1 MSNWGHLSETD
12 RAKFDEFF
20 DKYVPINGSADTLGG
35 EIVRAI
41 NRIVYRYYNDGDTVD
56 SYCGNEYNHLRACD
70 TFLKTYCPAYHSL
83 SNVKELEYE
92 KNLCDRLKKV
102 LDYLVANPNVF
113 EIPNSTDCIANAPY
127 EPWEYD
133 DDEDYDYDEDD
144 EDEY

>member
-20 DKYVPINGSADTLGG
+20 DRYVPINGSANTLGG

-56 SYCGNEYNHLRACD
+56 RYCGNEYNHLRACD
-70 TFLKTYCPAYHSL
+70 TFLKTYCPAYYSL
-83 SNVKELEYE
+83 SNINEFEYE

-102 LDYLVANPNVF
+102 FDYLVANPNVF
-113 EIPNSTDCIANAPY
+113 EIANSIDCVANAPY
-127 EPWEYD
+127 EPREYDDEEDYDYD
-133 DDEDYDYDEDD
+133 DDED
-144 EDEY
+144 EY

>member
-56 SYCGNEYNHLRACD
+56 RYCGNEYNHLRACD

-102 LDYLVANPNVF
+102 LDYLIANPNVF

-133 DDEDYDYDEDD
+133 DDEDYDYDDD

>member
-56 SYCGNEYNHLRACD
+56 RYCGNEYNHLRACD
-70 TFLKTYCPAYHSL
+70 AFLKTYCPAYHSL
-83 SNVKELEYE
+83 SNINELEYE
-92 KNLCDRLKKV
+92 KHLCDRLKNV

-113 EIPNSTDCIANAPY
+113 DIPNSTDCIANAPY

-133 DDEDYDYDEDD
+133 DEEDYDYDDD

>member
-41 NRIVYRYYNDGDTVD
+41 NRIVYRYYNDGDTVER
-56 SYCGNEYNHLRACD
+56 YGGNIYNHNRACD

-83 SNVKELEYE
+83 SNINELEYE
-92 KNLCDRLKKV
+92 ENLCDRLKKV
-102 LDYLVANPNVF
+102 FDYLVANPNVF
-113 EIPNSTDCIANAPY
+113 EIANSIDCIANAPY

-133 DDEDYDYDEDD
+133 DEEDYDYDDD

>member
-12 RAKFDEFF
+12 NAKFDELC
-20 DKYVPINGSADTLGG
+20 DKYLPAWGKANTLGG
-35 EIVRAI
+35 EILRAI

-56 SYCGNEYNHLRACD
+56 RYCGNEYNLLRACD

-83 SNVKELEYE
+83 SNINELEYE
-92 KNLCDRLKKV
+92 KHLCDRLKKV
-102 LDYLVANPNVF
+102 LDYLIANPNVF
-113 EIPNSTDCIANAPY
+113 EIANSTDCIANAPY

-133 DDEDYDYDEDD
+133 DEEDYDYDDD

>member
-56 SYCGNEYNHLRACD
+56 RYCGNEYNHLRACD

-83 SNVKELEYE
+83 SNINELEYE
-92 KNLCDRLKKV
+92 KHLCDRLKKV
-102 LDYLVANPNVF
+102 FDYLIANPNVF
-113 EIPNSTDCIANAPY
+113 EIPNSADCVANAPY

-133 DDEDYDYDEDD
+133 DEDYDYDDD

>member
-56 SYCGNEYNHLRACD
+56 RYCGNEYNHLRACD

-83 SNVKELEYE
+83 SNVKELEYG

-102 LDYLVANPNVF
+102 LDYLIANPNVF

>member
-1 MSNWGHLSETD
+1 MSNWGHLSDAD
-12 RAKFDEFF
+12 RAKFNEFF

-56 SYCGNEYNHLRACD
+56 RYCGNEYNHLRACD

-83 SNVKELEYE
+83 SNIKELEYE

-102 LDYLVANPNVF
+102 LDYLIANPNVF
-113 EIPNSTDCIANAPY
+113 EIPNSIDCIANAPY

>member
-20 DKYVPINGSADTLGG
+20 DKYVPINGSANTLGG

-56 SYCGNEYNHLRACD
+56 RYCGNEYNHLRACD

-102 LDYLVANPNVF
+102 LDYLIANPNVF

>member
-56 SYCGNEYNHLRACD
+56 RYCGNEYNHLRACD

-133 DDEDYDYDEDD
+133 DDEDYDYDDD